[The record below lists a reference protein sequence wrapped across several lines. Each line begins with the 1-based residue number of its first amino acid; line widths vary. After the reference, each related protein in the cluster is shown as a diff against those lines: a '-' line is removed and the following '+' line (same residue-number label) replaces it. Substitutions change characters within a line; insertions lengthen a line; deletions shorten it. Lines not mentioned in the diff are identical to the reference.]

1 MAAAVTSAMR
11 SPPRVKGV
19 LYVFLKG
26 ILVLEETRIVGYLF
40 LILNRSSS
48 ENTPTAEIITIAL
61 MTKFAVSFFADV
73 HLHAANRI
81 NLNQIVFGVFAELRP
96 AAITTKMI
104 AFCLEFMVMLRL
116 FSINRHKTNRILIR
130 VFDGVMGH
138 FVHILAFVPYSM
150 MEALL

>member
-48 ENTPTAEIITIAL
+48 ENTPTAEIITWLSAGY
-61 MTKFAVSFFADV
+61 SFEIRSKSSKNFSFEV
-73 HLHAANRI
+73 LVLTISWFFLKTANFI
-81 NLNQIVFGVFAELRP
+81 KVFP
-96 AAITTKMI
+96 T
-104 AFCLEFMVMLRL
+104 
-116 FSINRHKTNRILIR
+116 SIIKLIR
-130 VFDGVMGH
+130 LELVGKNT
-138 FVHILAFVPYSM
+138 I
-150 MEALL
+150 